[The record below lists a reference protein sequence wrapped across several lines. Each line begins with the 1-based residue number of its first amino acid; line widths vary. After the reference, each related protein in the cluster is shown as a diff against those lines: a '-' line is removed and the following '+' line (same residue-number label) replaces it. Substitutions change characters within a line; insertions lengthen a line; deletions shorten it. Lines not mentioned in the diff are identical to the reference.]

1 VTALT
6 LLVAAAAFT
15 VVWLDDS
22 GWTLVAELLA
32 LTALLAACLVWTLRS
47 GVRDFNWLGAAATVI
62 VVFGGYQ
69 FYRQTTVFPEVKVAV
84 KTLLGR
90 GDNRYTT
97 HPLAGYVSASDS
109 ILSEDGS
116 IPVLLGQRP
125 VVLDQFAFDRLIR
138 THPDWGRKLAARV
151 AAGDFDKIVLGDP
164 IERQGEHLGPD
175 VTAAIE
181 QHYRQEAAV
190 TTPASGSY
198 WIYVP
203 K

>member
-1 VTALT
+1 M
-6 LLVAAAAFT
+6 
-15 VVWLDDS
+15 
-22 GWTLVAELLA
+22 
-32 LTALLAACLVWTLRS
+32 WTLRS
-47 GVRDFNWLGAAATVI
+47 GIRDFNWLGAAATVI

-90 GDNRYTT
+90 GDNRYST
-97 HPLAGYVSASDS
+97 HPLAGYVSASDA
-109 ILSEDGS
+109 ILSEDAS

-125 VVLDQFAFDRLIR
+125 VILDQFSFDRLIR

-151 AAGDFDKIVLGDP
+151 AAGDFDKIVLDDP
-164 IERQGEHLGPD
+164 IEREGAHLGPA
-175 VTAAIE
+175 VGAQIVR
-181 QHYRQEAAV
+181 HYRLAHAV
-190 TTPASGSY
+190 TTAASGSY